1 MVAPEISDI
10 LWPLMQHWSKY
21 TELLFFTSVSG
32 DKIIKFLK
40 FLRETETHFTS
51 RHSFYDD
58 FRYINFSRTL
68 VNEGN
73 GFDIRDGIFRVPVTG
88 LYMFTVHALPM
99 EDRPF
104 MVQIH
109 LNDQSVAAFSNGESG
124 TFPFG

>member
-1 MVAPEISDI
+1 MLNYQVFEIC
-10 LWPLMQHWSKY
+10 
-21 TELLFFTSVSG
+21 
-32 DKIIKFLK
+32 
-40 FLRETETHFTS
+40 ETETHFTS

-58 FRYINFSRTL
+58 YRYINFSRTL

-124 TFPFG
+124 KFTISYGSGTQNTGFGI

>member
-1 MVAPEISDI
+1 M
-10 LWPLMQHWSKY
+10 
-21 TELLFFTSVSG
+21 
-32 DKIIKFLK
+32 K

-124 TFPFG
+124 TSPFG

>member
-1 MVAPEISDI
+1 M
-10 LWPLMQHWSKY
+10 
-21 TELLFFTSVSG
+21 
-32 DKIIKFLK
+32 KFYAK
-40 FLRETETHFTS
+40 PKHIHFTS

-124 TFPFG
+124 MSLLDNAPWSTLSKREDQRIDDD

>member
-1 MVAPEISDI
+1 M
-10 LWPLMQHWSKY
+10 
-21 TELLFFTSVSG
+21 
-32 DKIIKFLK
+32 FLK
-40 FLRETETHFTS
+40 FYAKPKHIHFTS

-109 LNDQSVAAFSNGESG
+109 LNDQSVAVFSNGESG

>member
-1 MVAPEISDI
+1 MVALEISDI

-32 DKIIKFLK
+32 CLIIKLLK
-40 FLRETETHFTS
+40 FLRGTETHFTS